1 MHQNKLFN
9 QTRLRLAAW
18 YGAVMAIILGL
29 SGIVFYRMMAHADW
43 LAIEHE
49 LESTAGKLHNALEP
63 VLKQPDQ
70 VEAKIENLLP
80 GCCRVGTTCAP
91 GSAPK
96 QRNLLTP
103 VQPANY
109 YLRLT
114 DRSGQVLVMMGE
126 QPEGKPAQVDLKPW
140 QTLEA
145 PTGDRFLQLTKA
157 LNTQT
162 GMLWGHVQVGRSLK
176 DFDEHLATI
185 RLVLLLGF
193 PLALV
198 AITAASWWLSGLA
211 MQPIYRSYRQIQQFT
226 ADAAHELRTPLAA
239 IRATLEATLQEPDLP
254 PTETRNTL
262 HVIERQNNRLAQL
275 VQDLLLLSRMDLQVS
290 QGKHEPC
297 CLNDVIADL
306 TEELTGLALKA
317 NVLLTTEIQVAHALY
332 VLADEDQLYRLVGNL
347 MTNAIQYTPTGGKVW
362 VLLKHDDQWAII
374 QIQDTGIGIASTE
387 QKRIFDRFYRV
398 QSDRSRQSG
407 GSGLGLAI
415 AQAIARSHQG
425 EIKVQSEPGK
435 GSVFTL
441 RLPLTNA
448 QPLDDASV

>member
-29 SGIVFYRMMAHADW
+29 SGVVFYRMMAHANW
-43 LAIEHE
+43 LTIEHE
-49 LESTAGKLHNALEP
+49 LKSTTDKLHTDLEP
-63 VLKQPDQ
+63 LLKQPAQ
-70 VEAKIENLLP
+70 VEARIEELLP
-80 GCCRVGTTCAP
+80 GCCRVGATCPA

-96 QRNLLTP
+96 QRNLLAP
-103 VQPANY
+103 VESAHY

-114 DRSGQVLVMMGE
+114 DRNGKVLAMMGE
-126 QPEGKPAQVDLKPW
+126 QPEEKPTQVNLNPW
-140 QTLEA
+140 QTVAL
-145 PTGDRFLQLTKA
+145 PDGSRFLQLTQG
-157 LNTQT
+157 LDTRM
-162 GMLWGHVQVGRSLK
+162 GVPWGYVQVGRSLE
-176 DFDEHLATI
+176 DFDDHLATI
-185 RLVLLLGF
+185 RLVLLLGL

-198 AITAASWWLSGLA
+198 AITGASWWLSGLA

-239 IRATLEATLQEPDLP
+239 IRATLEATLQDPDLS

-262 HVIERQNNRLAQL
+262 QVIERQNNRLGQL

-306 TEELTGLALKA
+306 AEELTGLALKA
-317 NVLLTTEIQVAHALY
+317 NVLLITEIQVAHSLY
-332 VLADEDQLYRLVGNL
+332 VLADEDQLYRLIGNL
-347 MTNAIQYTPTGGKVW
+347 MTNAIQYTPAGGKVW
-362 VLLKHDDQWAII
+362 VTLEQDDPMAII
-374 QIQDTGIGIASTE
+374 QIQDTGIGIPLIE

-398 QSDRSRQSG
+398 HSDRSRQSG

-425 EIKVQSEPGK
+425 DIKVQSESGK
-435 GSVFTL
+435 GSLFTL
-441 RLPLTNA
+441 RLPLTNV
-448 QPLDDASV
+448 QGVGG

>member
-29 SGIVFYRMMAHADW
+29 SGMVFYRMMAHANW
-43 LAIEHE
+43 QAIEHE
-49 LESTAGKLHNALEP
+49 LESTAGKLHTALEP
-63 VLKQPDQ
+63 VLKRPDQ
-70 VEAKIENLLP
+70 VESRIENLLP
-80 GCCRVGTTCAP
+80 GCCRVGTTCPVGSPPKPRNVLAP
-91 GSAPK
+91 VPS
-96 QRNLLTP
+96 
-103 VQPANY
+103 ANY

-126 QPEGKPAQVDLKPW
+126 QPERKPDRVSLKPW
-140 QTLEA
+140 QTLEM
-145 PTGDRFLQLTKA
+145 PTGDRFVQLTKV

-162 GMLWGHVQVGRSLK
+162 GTTWGYVQVGRSLQ
-176 DFDEHLATI
+176 DFDDHLATI
-185 RLVLLLGF
+185 RLVLLLGL

-198 AITAASWWLSGLA
+198 AITGASWWLSGIA

-239 IRATLEATLQEPDLP
+239 IRATLEATLQEPDLSQ
-254 PTETRNTL
+254 TETRNTL
-262 HVIERQNNRLAQL
+262 QVIDRQSNRLAQL

-297 CLNDVIADL
+297 CLNDVIDDL

-317 NVLLTTEIQVAHALY
+317 NVLLTTELQVTHPLY
-332 VLADEDQLYRLVGNL
+332 VLADAAQLYRLIGNL
-347 MTNAIQYTPTGGKVW
+347 MTNAIQYTPAGGKVW
-362 VLLKHDDQWAII
+362 VMLSQEEQSAII
-374 QIQDTGIGIASTE
+374 QIQDTGIGIPSTE

-398 QSDRSRQSG
+398 HSDRSRQSG

-425 EIKVQSEPGK
+425 DIKLQSEPGK
-435 GSVFTL
+435 GSLFTL

-448 QPLDDASV
+448 QPVDD